1 MRVNIP
7 KSKFFAEQI
16 EYLDPSYWITKQG
29 IKPMRNK
36 DEINAIMNIKV
47 PKTRKKDRTI
57 PDRKYYVSYEF

>member
-47 PKTRKKDRTI
+47 PKTRKEDPTT
-57 PDRKYYVSYEF
+57 PAYWFNQLPL